1 MNRSVT
7 QPIDVPTVLAIHDL
21 QIRRHGG
28 SGGVRSLS
36 CLEGCVAS
44 PWMSFAGEDLYPTLC
59 EKAVRL
65 GYEVI
70 TQHPFVDGNKRTGL
84 ALMLVLL
91 REGGNAATF
100 DHGELL
106 HSILSV
112 ANGDLDYDGLLT
124 FVRKSVRP

>member
-1 MNRSVT
+1 MA
-7 QPIDVPTVLAIHDL
+7 QFIDWYNMEAH
-21 QIRRHGG
+21 
-28 SGGVRSLS
+28 
-36 CLEGCVAS
+36 
-44 PWMSFAGEDLYPTLC
+44 TLHPV
-59 EKAVRL
+59 ERAAKVHADFV
-65 GYEVI
+65 GI
-70 TQHPFVDGNKRTGL
+70 HPFVDGNKRTGL

-91 REGGNAATF
+91 REGGIAATF

>member
-1 MNRSVT
+1 MNRSV
-7 QPIDVPTVLAIHDL
+7 
-21 QIRRHGG
+21 
-28 SGGVRSLS
+28 
-36 CLEGCVAS
+36 
-44 PWMSFAGEDLYPTLC
+44 
-59 EKAVRL
+59 
-65 GYEVI
+65 

-91 REGGNAATF
+91 REGGIAATF

>member
-44 PWMSFAGEDLYPTLC
+44 PWM
-59 EKAVRL
+59 
-65 GYEVI
+65 
-70 TQHPFVDGNKRTGL
+70 RTD
-84 ALMLVLL
+84 
-91 REGGNAATF
+91 RF
-100 DHGELL
+100 
-106 HSILSV
+106 
-112 ANGDLDYDGLLT
+112 
-124 FVRKSVRP
+124 RR